1 MLNQYVLVGRV
12 KELPELKETASGTKM
27 ARLSLEVDRNFPNA
41 QGFYETDTVECT
53 LWRGVAEQTS
63 AHCAVDSVV
72 GIKGR
77 VQTRT
82 LESKEGN
89 SFLAYEL
96 VAEQVTFIST
106 PRQELGI

>member
-12 KELPELKETASGTKM
+12 KELPELRETAAGTKM
-27 ARLSLEVDRNFPNA
+27 ARLTIEIDRNFPNQ
-41 QGFYETDTVECT
+41 QGFYETDLVECT

-63 AHCAVDSVV
+63 AHCAVNSVV

-89 SFLAYEL
+89 PFIAYEL
-96 VAEQVTFIST
+96 IAEQVTFIST
-106 PRQELGI
+106 PKHELGI